1 MRAYL
6 ELHMLMMEGYKMA
19 LVGHMQVWEDCMMV
33 SLEVV
38 HIQLERQELETH
50 VQQPLQVARIGFGR
64 DGYLHLRDDGYYRE
78 F

>member
-6 ELHMLMMEGYKMA
+6 ELHRLMMEGYKMA

-38 HIQLERQELETH
+38 RIQLEWQELETH
-50 VQQPLQVARIGFGR
+50 VQQP
-64 DGYLHLRDDGYYRE
+64 
-78 F
+78 